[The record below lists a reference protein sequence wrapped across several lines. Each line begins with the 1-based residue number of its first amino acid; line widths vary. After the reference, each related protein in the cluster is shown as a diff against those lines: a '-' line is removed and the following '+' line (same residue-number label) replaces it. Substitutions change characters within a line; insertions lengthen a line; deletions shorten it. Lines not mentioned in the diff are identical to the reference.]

1 MKPYIMEK
9 LLKSIN
15 PYTMEKLLK
24 SIHNGKTTFLFTF
37 SSFFIPSWLFFHKSF
52 FVIMDTRLKS

>member
-9 LLKSIN
+9 LLRSIN

-37 SSFFIPSWLFFHKSF
+37 SSFLYQVGFFFTNHF
-52 FVIMDTRLKS
+52 L

>member
-24 SIHNGKTTFLFTF
+24 SIHNGKTTFHLFF
-37 SSFFIPSWLFFHKSF
+37 FFIPSWLFFTNHF
-52 FVIMDTRLKS
+52 L